1 MAKTINI
8 TNGVGTSD
16 VINGNYDVTA
26 EVTGYD
32 NPSIN
37 PSNISVVDGTN
48 TDAFT
53 IEYEGTLTL
62 NVSEDRTSEG
72 TPIMGATFIRTD
84 SEGNEY
90 GDPITTDANGDA
102 IFENVPYA
110 ETGAPLV
117 YYKQTASD
125 GNHEFDD
132 TVQSTTLTSQ
142 TETLEITNALGAT
155 RTINLTDANYS
166 GLPVNGTLI
175 LNEEA

>member
-26 EVTGYD
+26 EVTGYN

-48 TDAFT
+48 TYAFT
-53 IEYEGTLTL
+53 IASEGTLTL
-62 NVSEDRTSEG
+62 HVSEDGTSEG
-72 TPIMGATFIRTD
+72 TPIVGATFIRTD

-90 GDPITTDANGDA
+90 GDSITTDANGDA

-166 GLPVNGTLI
+166 GLPVDGTLI